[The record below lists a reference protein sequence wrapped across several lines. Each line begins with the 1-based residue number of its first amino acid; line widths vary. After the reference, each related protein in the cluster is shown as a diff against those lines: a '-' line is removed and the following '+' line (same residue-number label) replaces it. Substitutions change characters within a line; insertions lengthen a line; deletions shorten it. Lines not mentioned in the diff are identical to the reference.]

1 MGEYFA
7 SVPALIASI
16 MAGYLLGAL
25 PLADQISRRHGVDIF
40 SSGSGLAGASNV
52 LHTVGKV
59 PAFLVLSGDM
69 GKGALAVIVAGL
81 LGVEGVLQLVALA
94 ASVVGHWK
102 SVFSNFRG
110 GDGLATLGGAVIPL
124 FGTLAMLGVIVA
136 MLIALGGQ
144 KMPYSSLLGI
154 VLGYGTIVALTVA
167 YEGDTVLAMGFGGL
181 AGLVLAYALNGHR
194 RRRHT
199 PQWDEAAEEW
209 GDFEEAG
216 GVTEQ
221 SGSSGNL
228 Q

>member
-1 MGEYFA
+1 M
-7 SVPALIASI
+7 IASI
-16 MAGYLLGAL
+16 IAGYLLGAL

-40 SSGSGLAGASNV
+40 SRGSGLAGASNV
-52 LHTVGKV
+52 LHSVGKV
-59 PAFLVLSGDM
+59 PAFLVLGGDM

-81 LGVEGVLQLVALA
+81 LGVEGILQLVALA

-124 FGTLAMLGVIVA
+124 FGTLAMVGVIVA

-154 VLGYGTIVALTVA
+154 VLGYATIVAITVA

-194 RRRHT
+194 RRRHAS
-199 PQWDEAAEEW
+199 QWDEAAEDW
-209 GDFEEAG
+209 GDFEDAG
-216 GVTEQ
+216 GVTER
-221 SGSSGNL
+221 SGSSSNL
-228 Q
+228 R